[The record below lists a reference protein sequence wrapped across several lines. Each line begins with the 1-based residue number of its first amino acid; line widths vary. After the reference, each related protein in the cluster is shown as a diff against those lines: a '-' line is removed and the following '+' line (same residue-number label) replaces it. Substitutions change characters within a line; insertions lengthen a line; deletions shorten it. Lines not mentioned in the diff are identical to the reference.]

1 MNSIISELLS
11 WTHIVSATVSILLGA
26 VVLIGSK
33 GTPRHRRLGFWYVV
47 SMYINNLTALF
58 IVNAFG
64 KWFFPHY
71 LAIACLVVLIPAYI
85 APVLKFKY
93 WMRWHLSCM
102 VVSYYLLMG
111 GALNEAFL
119 HLPKLRPYILN
130 NDPVLGISHMILQ
143 FAFLVLLVY
152 FFRKSRHFGP

>member
-1 MNSIISELLS
+1 
-11 WTHIVSATVSILLGA
+11 
-26 VVLIGSK
+26 
-33 GTPRHRRLGFWYVV
+33 
-47 SMYINNLTALF
+47 
-58 IVNAFG
+58 
-64 KWFFPHY
+64 
-71 LAIACLVVLIPAYI
+71 
-85 APVLKFKY
+85 
-93 WMRWHLSCM
+93 M
-102 VVSYYLLMG
+102 VVSNYLLMG